1 MPDIMLAHALSQ
13 RRTVRDFTGAAISLE
28 TLNRLIW
35 AAQGITGADG
45 KRTAPSAHALHPL
58 RLLVVANRV
67 DGLNEGLGEG
77 LFAVDPADLALKNL
91 NRSGLASALKKAALD
106 DLQCMTDAA
115 CIVAICAD
123 MVSPSKAFADQK
135 PYGARGARYVYMEAG
150 AAAQNL
156 QLQAVAEGL
165 GGVWVGGFD
174 DDVAADALGLE
185 APLTPLI
192 LLCVG
197 QPASTK

>member
-1 MPDIMLAHALSQ
+1 MPDITLTDALSQ

-35 AAQGITGADG
+35 AAQGITRADG

-58 RLLVVANRV
+58 RLFVVANRV
-67 DGLNEGLGEG
+67 DGLNES
-77 LFAVDPADLALKNL
+77 LFAVDPADLSLKDMSRSGVAPALKQ
-91 NRSGLASALKKAALD
+91 AALD
-106 DLQCMTDAA
+106 DLPCMTDAA

-123 MVSPSKAFADQK
+123 MVTPSRAFADQK
-135 PYGARGARYVYMEAG
+135 PYGTRGARYVSMEAG

-156 QLQAVAEGL
+156 QLQATAEGL
-165 GGVWVGGFD
+165 GGVWVAGFD
-174 DDVAADALGLE
+174 DEAVAAALGLE

-192 LLCVG
+192 FLCVG
-197 QPASTK
+197 QPVAKD